1 MKGQEPIGNAGQSA
15 RVSSGRAWVR
25 PVILSAA
32 IIVLLVL
39 AKVFGLGQRLG
50 ELQGWIH
57 SLGPWGPVVFV
68 FLYAAAVLAAI
79 PGSVITIA
87 AGALFGSVIGV
98 IVVSIGSTLGASA
111 AFLVARY
118 FARDAISRWLS
129 RNEKLRKLDEM
140 SEKHGAIIVAI
151 TRLIPLFP
159 FDLLN
164 YGFGLT
170 RVRFRTYFWWSW
182 VCMLP
187 GTILY
192 VVGADAFTKGLQGG
206 EIPWPLVGVLL
217 AAAVLVIVLM
227 RYARR
232 VLKEREKS
240 PEG

>member
-1 MKGQEPIGNAGQSA
+1 MKSQEPIANAGQVA
-15 RVSSGRAWVR
+15 NTSSGRAWAR
-25 PVILSAA
+25 PVLLLAA
-32 IIVLLVL
+32 MIVLLVL
-39 AKVFGLGQRLG
+39 AKVFGLGHRLG
-50 ELQGWIH
+50 ELRGWIH

-68 FLYAAAVLAAI
+68 FLYAAAALAAI
-79 PGSVITIA
+79 PGSVLTIA

-98 IVVSIGSTLGASA
+98 LVVSIGSTLGATA
-111 AFLVARY
+111 AFLISRY

-129 RNEKLRKLDEM
+129 HNEKLRKLDAM

-170 RVRFRTYFWWSW
+170 RVRFWTYFWWSW
-182 VCMLP
+182 LCMLP

-192 VVGADAFTKGLQGG
+192 VVGADAFTKGLQKG
-206 EIPWPLVGVLL
+206 EVPWPLVGSLV
-217 AAAVLVIVLM
+217 AAAVLVIVLV

-232 VLKEREKS
+232 VLKEREQS
-240 PEG
+240 LEG

>member
-1 MKGQEPIGNAGQSA
+1 MKGKEPIGSPGPAA
-15 RVSSGRAWVR
+15 VSSGRAWVR
-25 PVILSAA
+25 PVIFSAA

-39 AKVFGLGQRLG
+39 AKIFGLGQRLG
-50 ELQGWIH
+50 ELRGWIH
-57 SLGPWGPVVFV
+57 SLGPWGPVVFI
-68 FLYAAAVLAAI
+68 FLYAAAALAAI
-79 PGSVITIA
+79 PGSVLTIA

-98 IVVSIGSTLGASA
+98 VVVSIASTLGASA
-111 AFLVARY
+111 AFLISRY

-140 SEKHGAIIVAI
+140 SERHGAIIVAI

-170 RVRFRTYFWWSW
+170 RVRFWTYFWWSW
-182 VCMLP
+182 LCMLP

-192 VVGADAFTKGLQGG
+192 VVGADAFTKGLQRG
-206 EIPWPLVGVLL
+206 EVPWPLVGSLV
-217 AAAVLVIVLM
+217 AAAVLVIVLV

-232 VLKEREKS
+232 VLKEREQS
-240 PEG
+240 LEG